1 MYVNSSES
9 VAGPDVSTI
18 ALMDE
23 AGPLLLR
30 KGFTP
35 GCALWAAGSSSA
47 ASAAST
53 SRFRASRVRI
63 ASSSDARRS
72 PTATIVA
79 SNCASAQSRSSLI
92 LASSPVSR
100 VSGEAVL
107 PRVCRLS
114 ALSTAVSAIS
124 LRLCARFRR
133 SAASATAASAVASAA
148 WARSSACRSG
158 GAAPAGTPMR
168 RDSLTSST
176 ATEGAPCPPLELDSA
191 LPSTR
196 ALSCTSSA
204 DTFHSVTRVR
214 PAGTRT
220 DVTARVTSARS
231 VYTTTRDV
239 GASATET
246 KTACSS
252 RSAAPRPE
260 PAVPTMSGGRCSG
273 TAPPPAPAHPAPSAA
288 HVPASA
294 SAANAAAASAA
305 PAPPPPPPP
314 PPHLRPPAMARGE
327 GAEQRRACA
336 EWRRRRPRQL
346 SPKMVFDGTRRKKT
360 KAVTEDGV

>member
-35 GCALWAAGSSSA
+35 GCALCAAGSSSA

-53 SRFRASRVRI
+53 SHFRASRVRI

-92 LASSPVSR
+92 LANSEVRR
-100 VSGEAVL
+100 VSGEALL
-107 PRVCRLS
+107 PPTPSLLRPS

-239 GASATET
+239 GASSTET

-252 RSAAPRPE
+252 GSAAPRPE
-260 PAVPTMSGGRCSG
+260 PAVLTMSGGRCSG

-288 HVPASA
+288 HVRITHTLTA
-294 SAANAAAASAA
+294 
-305 PAPPPPPPP
+305 
-314 PPHLRPPAMARGE
+314 H
-327 GAEQRRACA
+327 GALDFQSR
-336 EWRRRRPRQL
+336 L
-346 SPKMVFDGTRRKKT
+346 
-360 KAVTEDGV
+360 